1 MRDIFAIICRE
12 LAANIADEESTKE
25 IVKTEIHNY
34 ELKLKESD
42 RSSYLKCKMLYEQEL
57 EKWK

>member
-34 ELKLKESD
+34 ESNLKESD
-42 RSSYLKCKMLYEQEL
+42 RSPYLKCEKLYVHEL